1 MLPIK
6 ITAHDLDNGSKIELK
21 ILGFFF
27 FWLKKMLTYG
37 KQKRLVVC
45 GVCVCGGGGYG
56 WCVCAHELTLQLVP
70 LKVSKEEKK

>member
-1 MLPIK
+1 MSMLPIK

-27 FWLKKMLTYG
+27 LVKKMLTYG

-45 GVCVCGGGGYG
+45 GVGGTVGVY
-56 WCVCAHELTLQLVP
+56 VHMN
-70 LKVSKEEKK
+70 